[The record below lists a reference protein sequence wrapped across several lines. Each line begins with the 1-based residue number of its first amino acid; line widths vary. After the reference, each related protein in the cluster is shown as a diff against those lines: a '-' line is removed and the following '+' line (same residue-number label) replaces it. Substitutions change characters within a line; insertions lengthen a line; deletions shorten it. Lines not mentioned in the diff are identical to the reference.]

1 MLSLQTVV
9 RVADSVTKVVLVAEG
24 FCVYESGIRP
34 WQFKTFA
41 YLHDQILMKQLQS
54 GGKESILWNSPEAG
68 YGYLN
73 MK

>member
-9 RVADSVTKVVLVAEG
+9 RVADAVAEG
-24 FCVYESGIRP
+24 FRVYESGIRP

-54 GGKESILWNSPEAG
+54 GEKESILWNSPEAG
-68 YGYLN
+68 YGYD
-73 MK
+73 